1 MNTVRSAVTASKRI
15 ALLAVLAML
24 AGCGASERAGAPET
38 PAPAPKAQPA
48 AAATAPATAEPALAD
63 IAITNAHEHVLGGKH
78 LERYLT
84 AARRLG
90 IRRTVFVASPV
101 LTLRGKGSKID
112 GMDANLNEIMEMAL
126 AHPGEIVA
134 FAAVSQDQA
143 EPRAALEAAVGRGA
157 RGLKLYSG
165 HSKFH
170 TRPLDD
176 PKMEPVYAFAAE
188 RHLPVLWH
196 VRLSKFGPEFERV
209 LGAHPDLKVVLA
221 HYGLAFWNPSQQRL
235 DGLRRLL
242 QSYPNLMID
251 TSFGSRRT
259 LVGGLAQISKHH
271 EAVRQLLLDYPD
283 RFVWGTDSV
292 VTGHAEKSVEWF
304 EETIRANRN
313 ALERGTYYTP
323 FAARW
328 SRYWRKEMP
337 ASGVLHG
344 LALPNDVLQ
353 KIYRDN
359 PARWLDGTP

>member
-1 MNTVRSAVTASKRI
+1 MDTAPSAPTVSRRI
-15 ALLAVLAML
+15 AFLVVLAML
-24 AGCGASERAGAPET
+24 AGCGPSERAGAPET
-38 PAPAPKAQPA
+38 PAPKAEPA
-48 AAATAPATAEPALAD
+48 AATTPPATAEPALAE

-78 LERYLT
+78 LERYLS

-101 LTLRGKGSKID
+101 LTLRGKGSKTE
-112 GMDANLNEIMEMAL
+112 GMDTNLNEIMEMAL

-176 PKMEPVYAFAAE
+176 PKMEAVYAFAAE

-235 DGLRRLL
+235 DALRRLL

-259 LVGGLAQISKHH
+259 LAGGLAQLSKHH

-283 RFVWGTDSV
+283 RFVWGTDAV
-292 VTGHAEKSVEWF
+292 VTGHAEKSEEWF
-304 EETIRANRN
+304 EATIRANRE
-313 ALERGTYYTP
+313 ALERETYYTP

-328 SRYWRKEMP
+328 SRYWRKGMP

-344 LALPNDVLQ
+344 LALPDAVLQ

-359 PARWLDGTP
+359 PARWLDGAP